1 MPSIH
6 ITSLRGL
13 GEAFTRH
20 SDQLDRDTKQVLL
33 GLALPSEVFPAYA
46 VGAPTDYEQ
55 VRSGVED
62 VTVAMGK
69 IFDTIGVA
77 LTRVAAHYEEME
89 EQQGSGFSY
98 RDG

>member
-6 ITSLRGL
+6 TASLRRL
-13 GEAFTRH
+13 GEAFAEH
-20 SDQLDRDTKQVLL
+20 SEQLDRDTKRVLL
-33 GLALPSEVFPAYA
+33 GLTLPSEVFPAYA
-46 VGAPTDYEQ
+46 ATAPADYEQ